1 MRILVRPVK
10 ANYKGTIVSVTGD
23 KWRRAVE
30 YVRRVYP
37 VAADKITW
45 VIQDELDASAQ
56 KFDLETDPGRLALY
70 NLLDGLMPHHCAANK
85 KADGCYELIVG
96 FIQSR
101 PRGFPNGDLQG
112 FTYGPPVS
120 VSVASDEDMEATVA
134 HEIAHIYGIGDTY
147 ADGSIRCSVNPAPNG
162 MSGKDWDVR
171 TKTVSCTAGRT
182 QFPEVSATLIPAEA

>member
-1 MRILVRPVK
+1 LNGALDFVAGKDTVIRAFLASEATVDPATTKLVVERAGTVVTELQAVTYTKPVSIVEFLCPTRAACGNWQAGLYKFTATVNGVTLATTATIDFKERQPMRILVRPVK

-70 NLLDGLMPHHCAANK
+70 NLLDGLMPQHCAANK
-85 KADGCYELIVG
+85 KADG
-96 FIQSR
+96 
-101 PRGFPNGDLQG
+101 
-112 FTYGPPVS
+112 
-120 VSVASDEDMEATVA
+120 A
-134 HEIAHIYGIGDTY
+134 GI
-147 ADGSIRCSVNPAPNG
+147 P
-162 MSGKDWDVR
+162 
-171 TKTVSCTAGRT
+171 
-182 QFPEVSATLIPAEA
+182 